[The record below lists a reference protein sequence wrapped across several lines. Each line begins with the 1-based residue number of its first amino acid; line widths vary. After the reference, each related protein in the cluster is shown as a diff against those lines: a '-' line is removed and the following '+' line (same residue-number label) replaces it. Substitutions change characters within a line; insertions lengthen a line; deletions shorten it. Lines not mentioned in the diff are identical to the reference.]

1 MNVETALKPLL
12 DPKSIILF
20 EACSTENSKGKVGR
34 LIRAIDLKVLQAGKF
49 TSAFLFEKLIIFI
62 IILSKGKR
70 GCMPADSFVLIFK
83 CVARRN
89 FCGTPACVKPP
100 SRCTQA
106 ADSESVAIC
115 NRKKMKK

>member
-20 EACSTENSKGKVGR
+20 EACSTENSKGKGGR

-49 TSAFLFEKLIIFI
+49 TSAFLFEKLIIFF

-70 GCMPADSFVLIFK
+70 GCMPAAGFVRIWKF
-83 CVARRN
+83 VARPN
-89 FCGTPACVKPP
+89 PLHE
-100 SRCTQA
+100 A
-106 ADSESVAIC
+106 ATTL
-115 NRKKMKK
+115 

>member
-49 TSAFLFEKLIIFI
+49 TSAFLFEKLIILF

-70 GCMPADSFVLIFK
+70 GYRLV
-83 CVARRN
+83 
-89 FCGTPACVKPP
+89 
-100 SRCTQA
+100 
-106 ADSESVAIC
+106 
-115 NRKKMKK
+115 